1 MKDHSPKNVPFM
13 SIGAVAKRTG
23 LRVSALRYYESAGLI
38 APARRVGGRRVY
50 DDSVFS
56 AVALVK
62 LAQEAGFTVVET
74 GRLIAGFDRATPA
87 SVRWQTMA
95 RRKLADV
102 ALRLEQAERM
112 KRLLEHLLQCPCETL
127 EQCVRA
133 RSEALRTAML
143 PEGDPSHH

>member
-1 MKDHSPKNVPFM
+1 M
-13 SIGAVAKRTG
+13 SIGVVARRTG

-50 DDSVFS
+50 DESIFS

-62 LAQEAGFTVVET
+62 LAQDAGFTVNET
-74 GRLIAGFDRATPA
+74 RRLISGFDRATPA

-95 RRKLADV
+95 RKKLTDV
-102 ALRLEQAERM
+102 AGRIEQAERM

-127 EQCVRA
+127 EQCVRS
-133 RSEALRTAML
+133 RSEALRTAAL
-143 PEGDPSHH
+143 PDREQWRHRTGSHKRPLT